1 METLTV
7 SISENDAIVELG
19 TFVNYKFPSVK
30 TKVEY
35 KLTDISEMNE
45 SVVPCTDIV
54 SFDGLEIGHTYRI
67 KGEIRRKKDASL
79 LETKYIELSGY
90 TEFVAN
96 EKQMD
101 VEVLYKIK
109 YCEELAGI
117 PIVFFEYV
125 EDTAYPGETIA
136 VHTDI
141 NDEMQTICF
150 PKHEE
155 PTTEEV
161 TTETPTT
168 TEAVTTEM
176 PTTTEAVTTEVPTT
190 TETIVTVETIPT
202 TEVKGTSETLTT
214 EITTEKAQTEESVK
228 TGDEANLFLV
238 IMILSTTFVGII
250 LLVMGKKHNRR

>member
-1 METLTV
+1 
-7 SISENDAIVELG
+7 
-19 TFVNYKFPSVK
+19 
-30 TKVEY
+30 
-35 KLTDISEMNE
+35 
-45 SVVPCTDIV
+45 
-54 SFDGLEIGHTYRI
+54 
-67 KGEIRRKKDASL
+67 
-79 LETKYIELSGY
+79 
-90 TEFVAN
+90 
-96 EKQMD
+96 MD

-109 YCEELAGI
+109 YCEDLAGI

-150 PKHEE
+150 PKREE

-168 TEAVTTEM
+168 TEAVTTEV
-176 PTTTEAVTTEVPTT
+176 PTTTEA
-190 TETIVTVETIPT
+190 IVTVETIPT